1 MGTHLGHFSPLA
13 SSFSWDLAK
22 RQAGSD
28 MAGISQVVSKQEG
41 TWAGDDREG
50 DLTSDWASSF
60 CGTSQRGWS
69 GGDMGG
75 IPLPVI
81 GWLASRRAPGHGD
94 NGKGDLTLDLVSS
107 TSASFSWASSFS

>member
-1 MGTHLGHFSPLA
+1 LA